1 MGWESFRSEWDE
13 PVDDNMKSSDS
24 ARKADKKGKLSWW
37 DQFQSDKS
45 DEPGGD
51 DETDMFS
58 YRGAFDDSDKSWY
71 RQSSFRYGGYRDYSP
86 SSLFRSSFSGWRSF
100 STRSSDN
107 EAKNKAIRALRTLTR
122 NANTIADAAKKI
134 KYAVQFSD
142 GADSNGSAAEIST
155 GKEQTI
161 FVSPDTVVSAKDQ
174 NDEDAAIDALTGF
187 VLLRVQLSQAVT
199 AGVIRDINAYGLRAI
214 PARLA
219 ATLCSATGAI
229 SAAEI
234 AAEVVDNYSASMLA
248 KSMLTRLCRRA
259 VVEDWGGF
267 APYFVR
273 HAKKFAT
280 TREKLAAAE
289 LSPETLAAK
298 IAYNMIAAE
307 DELPIAPEIAA
318 IAAKHLGEK
327 VEQAAILPACK
338 TLVAELRA
346 YLASISPDASV
357 TPGEFETSLTE
368 GLQEILEERQAE
380 GTGSPKEEEAALAD
394 SLEDLANLFDAL
406 HMQNLDSAQ
415 DATAAALLEKKKSEV
430 IEVKYKE
437 KLISALKKLAKDL
450 AAAAEMPNLTD
461 ANLYYSNRSIE
472 QNIKHFDRQYR
483 EMLAAANAAGK
494 TLKEIDAP
502 NYAGMT
508 LEEKARAMAADIN
521 ALVDAF
527 KPQVKN
533 ALAKI
538 KAEAIAAVNETLKKL
553 PDVKNKLNQLA
564 AMAANCRDKLQT
576 AANAFDSAKPI
587 SAIADVAAA
596 TMQDKI
602 RELNLFEEKLKS
614 DVLGGKS
621 AGAKTAASLQ
631 QFCELAKNE
640 LQRGIGACHHVL
652 NSMSW
657 AQDAA
662 CRSFVRAALDAGNEL
677 NCNPAGYDITDWHE
691 SAIDDYI
698 SNKLVTDAEVAS
710 GAMATA
716 HKELFAELRELLRNK
731 DSGTVPKKVNSVA
744 KDAQARLKNAAES
757 LGLSPQELLD
767 MLNADDARHSTGNKS
782 KTADKLGR
790 AISEEMLEMAAA
802 INPVDDELFGGKVE
816 NGTTILDGKSI
827 GHVNDEARN
836 VAEEDYVAYLSHDE
850 TKPVI
855 KLQKRKR
862 ETDIYARNIV
872 KKIQTQQR
880 GAIERIRNA
889 LQFQNTK
896 RTGEIYGTRS
906 GDLDEGSLH
915 KLGYDSEHI
924 WTQKTITKLP
934 DVAVGILVD
943 QSGSMSSSNKIAQ
956 AREMCILLAEAVKKV
971 EGVHLHIYGHTANR
985 GGSNDLQL
993 FEHYSS
999 TGSASNADLSGLGS
1013 ITSFSNN
1020 YDGYAIKE
1028 TAKLLNNDPAK
1039 RKYLFVISDGLPHG
1053 NGYSGEQARKHVA
1066 SVCSFVRTR
1075 LKIATYAFAV
1085 GVSEYD
1091 AESRKEFEEQYGA
1104 DKMMFLSTVSQC
1116 LPQIVRFLRNAL
1128 QKEKNLVDV
1137 GVD

>member
-13 PVDDNMKSSDS
+13 PVDD
-24 ARKADKKGKLSWW
+24 KKGKLSWW
-37 DQFQSDKS
+37 DQFQSDKV

-58 YRGAFDDSDKSWY
+58 YRSAFDDSDKSWY

-134 KYAVQFSD
+134 KYAVQFSS

-161 FVSPDTVVSAKDQ
+161 FVSPDTVVSAKEQ
-174 NDEDAAIDALTGF
+174 NEEDAAIDALTGF

-199 AGVIRDINAYGLRAI
+199 AGVIRDINACGLRAI

-229 SAAEI
+229 SAAEL

-280 TREKLAAAE
+280 TREKLEAAE

-346 YLASISPDASV
+346 YLASMSPDASA
-357 TPGEFETSLTE
+357 TPGEFETSLIE
-368 GLQEILEERQAE
+368 GLQEILEERQADS
-380 GTGSPKEEEAALAD
+380 TGSPKKEEAALAD
-394 SLEDLANLFDAL
+394 SLEDLASLFDAL
-406 HMQNLDSAQ
+406 HMQNLDSAP
-415 DATAAALLEKKKSEV
+415 DATAASLLEKKKSEI
-430 IEVKYKE
+430 IEIKFKE
-437 KLISALKKLAKDL
+437 KLISAFKKIAKDL
-450 AAAAEMPNLTD
+450 TVAAELPNLTD
-461 ANLYYSNRSIE
+461 SNLYYPNRSLE

-564 AMAANCRDKLQT
+564 AMAANCRDKLRT
-576 AANAFDSAKPI
+576 AVNVFDSAKPI
-587 SAIADVAAA
+587 SAVAEVAAA

-621 AGAKTAASLQ
+621 AIAKNSASLQ

-640 LQRGIGACHHVL
+640 LQRGVGACHNVL

-657 AQDAA
+657 SHDAA
-662 CRSFVRAALDAGNEL
+662 CRSFVRAAIDAGNEL
-677 NCNPAGYDITDWHE
+677 YSNNGPEIADWHE
-691 SAIDDYI
+691 PAIDDYI
-698 SNKLVTDAEVAS
+698 SSKLETGDEVAS

-716 HKELFAELRELLRNK
+716 HKELFEELRELLRNK
-731 DSGTVPKKVNSVA
+731 DSGNVPKKVNSVP

-757 LGLSPQELLD
+757 LGLSPQELLN
-767 MLNADDARHSTGNKS
+767 MLNADDARRSTGNQS

-790 AISEEMLEMAAA
+790 AITEEMLTMAAA
-802 INPVDDELFGGKVE
+802 ISPVDDELFGGKIE

-855 KLQKRKR
+855 KLQKQKR
-862 ETDIYARNIV
+862 ETDPHAKNIV
-872 KKIQTQQR
+872 KRIQTQQR

-985 GGSNDLQL
+985 GGGNDLQL

-1085 GVSEYD
+1085 GVSDYD
-1091 AESRKEFEEQYGA
+1091 SDSRKEFEEQYGA